1 MNGPLTSLKA
11 LTMCALTGAAGL
23 AKAADYKLD
32 LEGPHHIRNMRAD
45 SRFHIPDRVDL
56 HVTGPAKWIDKSH
69 HLYFE
74 QLVPPCRLTNRTEIT
89 NLVAVLGVCDYKE
102 RITNVARLKGYTYHL
117 LMYND
122 DSRSLMHFRVFEP
135 TELKTPWCFVYSKND
150 TGSGYSNDQIG
161 GWLRARL
168 DPATN
173 GPVPIPLEP
182 KGR

>member
-1 MNGPLTSLKA
+1 
-11 LTMCALTGAAGL
+11 
-23 AKAADYKLD
+23 
-32 LEGPHHIRNMRAD
+32 
-45 SRFHIPDRVDL
+45 
-56 HVTGPAKWIDKSH
+56 
-69 HLYFE
+69 LYFE

-89 NLVAVLGVCDYKE
+89 NLVAVLGVYDYKE
-102 RITNVARLKGYTYHL
+102 RITNSSRLKGYTYHL

-122 DSRSLMHFRVFEP
+122 DSKTVMHFRVFEP
-135 TELKTPWCFVYSKND
+135 TELKTPWCDVVPKND
-150 TGSGYSNDQIG
+150 TGSGYFNDQIG